1 MIEPTKDGETIRA
14 DPDHF
19 ANLTA
24 QGWQTSR
31 AEQIRQLAAIFTR
44 LDHTELQAAE
54 ATKKLAAL
62 SQQRVQLQAE
72 ATTATKRLANL
83 TTQDR
88 QPSRQETNPAAVA
101 APTQKDTNK

>member
-1 MIEPTKDGETIRA
+1 MIELTRNGKTIGA

-31 AEQIRQLAAIFTR
+31 AEVIRQLAAIFTR

-54 ATKKLAAL
+54 ATKTLAAL

-83 TTQDR
+83 TTQDW
-88 QPSRQETNPAAVA
+88 QPSRQETNPAAPA

>member
-1 MIEPTKDGETIRA
+1 MIELTKDGETIGA

-31 AEQIRQLAAIFTR
+31 AEVIRQLAAIFTR

-54 ATKKLAAL
+54 ATKTLAAL

-83 TTQDR
+83 TTQDW
-88 QPSRQETNPAAVA
+88 QETNPAAPA